1 MKKRTSL
8 LALAAIMTASTATA
22 AMAADLAPP
31 PPPAPEIRP
40 SVADWTGPYIG
51 VVGGGTCMETR
62 DVYRT
67 YSFTDNNGNGTYDP
81 GIDTRDTAPS
91 DELHFDMNGCGFT
104 GGIVGGFNYQVD
116 SFLFGIEGDWV
127 WGGRTGDHDAYTFV
141 PTTRREQDAYDID
154 WMTSL
159 RIRTGILTT
168 DSTLLYLTGGPAW
181 IRGEMKDVNSGVGF
195 KNTHFGWTI
204 GGGVEHALTESI
216 HLRAEYLFASFKRKD
231 YGRFCTTCDIAVDI
245 DKGMNQF
252 HTFRAGVT
260 WNFGISDW

>member
-8 LALAAIMTASTATA
+8 LALAAIMTASAATA

-40 SVADWTGPYIG
+40 SVADWTGPYLG
-51 VVGGGTCMETR
+51 AVLGGTCMDTEWDLLQDTPVK
-62 DVYRT
+62 D
-67 YSFTDNNGNGTYDP
+67 GI
-81 GIDTRDTAPS
+81 IDTVTPDLS
-91 DELHFDMNGCGFT
+91 MNGCGLS
-104 GGIVGGFNYQVD
+104 GGLVAGFNLQIDNV
-116 SFLFGIEGDWV
+116 LLGLEGDWV

-141 PTTRREQDAYDID
+141 PTTRRERDAYDID
-154 WMTSL
+154 WMTSV

-181 IRGEMKDVNSGVGF
+181 IRGEMKDVNSGAGF

-204 GGGVEHALTESI
+204 GGGVEHALTDSI

-260 WNFGISDW
+260 WNFGLSNW